1 MPFNRLHTFL
11 LGKRR
16 CILLLCIIVSMPFN
30 GLTPFLQKNM
40 CFLVNWDSVCQC
52 PSTGLL
58 HFYKCIRGLQKEV
71 DYVSMP
77 FNGLIPFLR
86 GYIYEKN
93 INRKCQCPS
102 TGLYHFYKK
111 LLSKTDQYLKCVN
124 ALQRAYIISTFIKMT
139 KIWRSKYVSM
149 PFNGLIPF
157 LRDSIWISNMRTNVS
172 MPFNGLI
179 PFLPCP
185 SGSSCL

>member
-1 MPFNRLHTFL
+1 M
-11 LGKRR
+11 
-16 CILLLCIIVSMPFN
+16 
-30 GLTPFLQKNM
+30 
-40 CFLVNWDSVCQC
+40 
-52 PSTGLL
+52 
-58 HFYKCIRGLQKEV
+58 
-71 DYVSMP
+71 SMP

-185 SGSSCL
+185 SGSPFL